1 MIVLTQIT
9 LEINTVLACCRSS
22 LLLLSPR
29 RKGIAGRHTF
39 RLSIFVA
46 AGVSWKKT
54 HSINIP

>member
-29 RKGIAGRHTF
+29 REGIAGRHTF
-39 RLSIFVA
+39 RLSIFVG
-46 AGVSWKKT
+46 AGASWKKT
-54 HSINIP
+54 HSISIP